1 MQPYFGLFKPKL
13 QIFIT
18 FLFSEESNWSKCLY
32 TYLKAIFIYEL
43 KPENSDQ
50 VETLMRMVP
59 QLKKRIAGKSLPVEK
74 FVVRKARKYLEQGK
88 RLVAPV
94 HEILS
99 MWNQLSMLKNNENF
113 RDLHLKK
120 INEEFNLLEEKRSQL
135 APNLDHGLLY
145 PSFFLL
151 F

>member
-94 HEILS
+94 HVS
-99 MWNQLSMLKNNENF
+99 
-113 RDLHLKK
+113 
-120 INEEFNLLEEKRSQL
+120 
-135 APNLDHGLLY
+135 
-145 PSFFLL
+145 PSIKEVFIDFKMKFLNRLFLL
-151 F
+151 KVFQQTKYFFRRKF

>member
-1 MQPYFGLFKPKL
+1 
-13 QIFIT
+13 
-18 FLFSEESNWSKCLY
+18 
-32 TYLKAIFIYEL
+32 
-43 KPENSDQ
+43 
-50 VETLMRMVP
+50 
-59 QLKKRIAGKSLPVEK
+59 
-74 FVVRKARKYLEQGK
+74 
-88 RLVAPV
+88 
-94 HEILS
+94 